1 MAESTFNPDRRALL
15 LAWLLVGAVMVICAA
30 FSGALPQTN
39 PRSLVDW
46 WLAISAQFA
55 FAFLLAAGCYVGL
68 RRVLGP
74 PVALTAVAPL
84 VGAAPVPILAGILS
98 FVIGMGVAPAL
109 LFAAAGLGALIGLI
123 WGSWSGRQLRA
134 ALAGAALAMLAAAIG
149 AWFAQGLCATGE
161 CLVSRPILGALN
173 GGLIGLSM
181 ALGVAPAILGLGPR
195 ELVLIHRTATRM
207 RGEPHLR
214 LRWLVLSASLLAGLN
229 LIASFFIQGSQLC
242 GWLDIALSRSGCYHV
257 VAEWGGV
264 ERLALSP
271 DGRLLA
277 HSRHNYPGPDS
288 IVVRSFDDGGV
299 RYELPFDDTP
309 AQLSFSPDGGL
320 LTAAGLGDGVVQ
332 VWSVADGALRYTLP
346 EQSTRATFSLD
357 GTELATLKARYRA
370 SDGVPLGLL
379 AEAAT
384 GLKGL
389 AAGEGVYQARS
400 RDGALLATT
409 RIDDMADHEGR
420 IEIRDETG
428 ALLITLGDASS
439 DHIDWLWFSP
449 DSAMLAAR
457 VHRDRIYSSDSALW
471 IFRLSDGALIRQIDP
486 DGQFGAVAWGSDSRT
501 LVLWED
507 YGRGALF
514 FRVAP

>member
-1 MAESTFNPDRRALL
+1 MTESAPNTDRRSLF

-30 FSGALPQTN
+30 FSGALSQIN

-46 WLAISAQFA
+46 WLVISAQFA

-74 PVALTAVAPL
+74 SVALTAVAPL

-149 AWFAQGLCATGE
+149 AWLTQSLCATGG

-173 GGLIGLSM
+173 GGLIGLAM

-207 RGEPHLR
+207 RGEPNRR

-229 LIASFFIQGSQLC
+229 LIASFLIQGSQLC
-242 GWLDIALSRSGCYHV
+242 GWLDIALSRSGCYRTI
-257 VAEWGGV
+257 AEWGGV

-277 HSRHNYPGPDS
+277 HSRHNYPGPDT
-288 IVVRSFDDGGV
+288 IVVRIAGDGGV
-299 RYELPFDDTP
+299 RYEVPFDDIP

-320 LTAAGLGDGVVQ
+320 LAAAGLGDGVVQ
-332 VWSVADGALRYTLP
+332 VWAVADGALRYTLP
-346 EQSTRATFSLD
+346 EQSNRATFSLD
-357 GTELATLKARYRA
+357 GSELLTLTARYRA
-370 SDGVPLGLL
+370 ADGVLLGPLPE
-379 AEAAT
+379 AET
-384 GLKGL
+384 GLKGI

-400 RDGALLATT
+400 RDGTLLAITG
-409 RIDDMADHEGR
+409 IDDMVDNEGR

-439 DHIDWLWFSP
+439 NHIDLLWFSP

-457 VHRDRIYSSDSALW
+457 VHRDRIFSSDSALW
-471 IFRLSDGALIRQIDP
+471 IFRLSDGALIRKIDP
-486 DGQFGAVAWGSDSRT
+486 HGQFGAVAWSADSRT
-501 LVLWED
+501 LAAWED
-507 YGRGALF
+507 RRGALF